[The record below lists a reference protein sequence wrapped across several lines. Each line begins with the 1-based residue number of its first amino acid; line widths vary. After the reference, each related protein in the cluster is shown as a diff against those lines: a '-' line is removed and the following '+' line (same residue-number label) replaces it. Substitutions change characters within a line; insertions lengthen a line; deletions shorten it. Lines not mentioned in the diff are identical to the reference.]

1 MKKKI
6 ATLIALAFA
15 TPLAAQ
21 WLSLPTPGIPRTADG
36 KPNLSAPVPRIAGRP
51 DLTGLWR
58 MKGTT
63 GDLRDETKLK
73 EWARTA
79 MAQHEKN
86 YYKDGSFF
94 QCLPAGPGYIAS
106 GPAGGGNL
114 RRIVQSPT
122 VTAILN
128 ADLTYRQIFTD
139 GRALEE
145 DPLPIWMGYSVGH
158 WDGDTLVVESNGY
171 NDKTWLH
178 ANGLGHTDQLRI
190 TERYHRTDFGH
201 MTLDVT
207 YKDPGTFESP
217 LHAVIQ
223 MEYGADDEM
232 LEIVCNEATEGST
245 KQWDGKKDTDA
256 LTKAVT
262 VEPQILSNYI
272 GRYEGIW
279 LDNPTRVDVT
289 LENGALFL
297 SRNGGK
303 KSQLL
308 PQSETAFVCPTC
320 TWGQP
325 YVFTRGKDGALAPQV
340 AEVQISGAWV
350 FKRVK

>member
-1 MKKKI
+1 GMR
-6 ATLIALAFA
+6 
-15 TPLAAQ
+15 Q
-21 WLSLPTPGIPRTADG
+21 
-36 KPNLSAPVPRIAGRP
+36 
-51 DLTGLWR
+51 
-58 MKGTT
+58 
-63 GDLRDETKLK
+63 
-73 EWARTA
+73 
-79 MAQHEKN
+79 
-86 YYKDGSFF
+86 
-94 QCLPAGPGYIAS
+94 
-106 GPAGGGNL
+106 
-114 RRIVQSPT
+114 IVQSKG
-122 VTAILN
+122 VMAVLN
-128 ADLTYRQIFTD
+128 GDLTYRQIFTD
-139 GRALEE
+139 GRKLED

-207 YKDPGTFESP
+207 YNDPGTFVSP

-232 LEIVCNEATEGST
+232 LEIVCNEATEGGT

-325 YVFTRGKDGALAPQV
+325 
-340 AEVQISGAWV
+340 
-350 FKRVK
+350 